1 MKPLKLKLTKPMY
14 DDLHTL
20 AFKRE
25 ESMFGLILAAIK
37 EFLAQAKANGEL

>member
-1 MKPLKLKLTKPMY
+1 MKPFKLKLPKPMQ

-25 ESMFGLILAAIK
+25 ESMFALILTAIK
-37 EFLAQAKANGEL
+37 EFLTRAKANGEL